1 MKKMRAFAGLT
12 LTLALLLCT
21 GCSGGAQSINQSGN
35 SAGADDNSGTASV
48 TYRFAGT
55 MPESHHMSKAMAM
68 VADEMSQKTDGK
80 INFDMYY
87 SNSLYKDAEMVEVV
101 PEGAVEIVQTNLGQ
115 WTGVVPEIS
124 IFNMHTIF
132 RDNEHFLAVQA
143 DQEMFD
149 VIDKALQ
156 EKANCKLLAWIDFGQ
171 NTILSKK
178 PISTMEDLKGK
189 VIRCDSEYAQ
199 YFISAL
205 GGAPQSMSVA
215 DVYSALEKGVVD
227 GAIAGFSSFIDRSWY
242 EVGSYVVDEFFTK
255 TLDAFVCNLDW
266 WNGLSADEQA
276 MLQSACQSA
285 YEWTCQASVEAE
297 TSAKEALAEKG
308 VELVQLT
315 PEERARWEEAVTPAE
330 SAKLVSQLGQEEA
343 DQLLAI
349 VERNR

>member
-1 MKKMRAFAGLT
+1 MRAFAGLT

-21 GCSGGAQSINQSGN
+21 GCSGGAQSINQSGG

-55 MPESHHMSKAMAM
+55 MPESHYMSKAMAM

-80 INFDMYY
+80 IKFDMYY

-132 RDNEHFLAVQA
+132 RDNEHFLAVQV

-189 VIRCDSEYAQ
+189 VIRCDSEYITVPIFYPLIKSLGFDGIWFAVLIVVNMELA
-199 YFISAL
+199 FITPPVGLNLFVVKGLDKES
-205 GGAPQSMSVA
+205 SMADIIRSV
-215 DVYSALEKGVVD
+215 LP
-227 GAIAGFSSFIDRSWY
+227 FIDLMAIFM
-242 EVGSYVVDEFFTK
+242 VIV
-255 TLDAFVCNLDW
+255 
-266 WNGLSADEQA
+266 
-276 MLQSACQSA
+276 
-285 YEWTCQASVEAE
+285 
-297 TSAKEALAEKG
+297 ALVPPMSTWLPSTMG
-308 VELVQLT
+308 Y
-315 PEERARWEEAVTPAE
+315 
-330 SAKLVSQLGQEEA
+330 GF
-343 DQLLAI
+343 
-349 VERNR
+349 